1 MGEADAD
8 PAAEAPGA
16 ARSGGIASAAVD
28 AAPTVD
34 GVEGVAESAAAAH
47 PGLATAPAG
56 EDAATRTEPADPWA
70 AILEAGAALLQGLA
84 EARTAGTSTPAAAP
98 ITIERDPV
106 TGQASVRLPLPD
118 AAVMQRLAKA
128 FAPWLQ

>member
-1 MGEADAD
+1 MASKGL
-8 PAAEAPGA
+8 PKAP
-16 ARSGGIASAAVD
+16 RQRIRVWRRRQ
-28 AAPTVD
+28 P
-34 GVEGVAESAAAAH
+34 
-47 PGLATAPAG
+47 PKMQLRPPK
-56 EDAATRTEPADPWA
+56 PADPWA

-84 EARTAGTSTPAAAP
+84 EARTAGTSSPAAAP

-106 TGQASVRLPLPD
+106 TGAASVRLPLPD